1 MSRVRILLADD
12 HSGFM
17 NRVEELLDFAFEIVG
32 KVKNGETLVAAA
44 LQLHPEVIVTD
55 ISMPILNG
63 IDAALKLRQL
73 GSRAKIIFLTVH
85 SDRDFVLACSE
96 AGATGYVLKSRLVN
110 DLIPALRESLAGRMF
125 LSQNT
130 N

>member
-17 NRVEELLDFAFEIVG
+17 NRVEELLDSAFEIVG

-96 AGATGYVLKSRLVN
+96 AGGTGYVLKSRLVN